1 MTTKPADDQPAG
13 AVRLP
18 TELELPP
25 CVESAAGIRLPTDLD
40 LPYDDDTPMDSERHA
55 AQIELLKECLR
66 LAWADRDRWFV
77 GGNMFVY
84 FNSDQLL
91 TRDFRGPDVFVVLDV
106 PRRERRSWVVWAEGK
121 APDVVI
127 ELLSDTTAAVD
138 RGEKKRIYQDRL
150 RVPEYYW
157 YHPFTR
163 ELAGWV
169 LQDGVYR
176 PVAPDDAGRL
186 RSTALDLLL
195 VIWEGE
201 YAGIRAPWLR
211 WATPDGILLPTGEE
225 RADLEQGRAARERA
239 RAEQERARA
248 ERAEQQL
255 AEERLRLE
263 EAVRRVAELE
273 ARLRADTGEGTGSDD

>member
-1 MTTKPADDQPAG
+1 MTTRPADDQQAWV
-13 AVRLP
+13 VRLP
-18 TELELPP
+18 TDAELPP

-66 LAWADRDRWFV
+66 LAWADRERWFV

-84 FNSDQLL
+84 FNRDQLL

-138 RGEKKRIYQDRL
+138 RGEKKRVYQSHL
-150 RVPEYYW
+150 RVPEYFW
-157 YHPFTR
+157 YHPFTQ
-163 ELAGWV
+163 ELAGWALRAGAYV
-169 LQDGVYR
+169 
-176 PVAPDDAGRL
+176 PIEPDDEGRL
-186 RSTALDLLL
+186 RSKALDLLL

-211 WATPDGILLPTGEE
+211 WATPEGELLPTGEE
-225 RADLEQGRAARERA
+225 RAEREHGRVAQLERQI
-239 RAEQERARA
+239 AEQRAM
-248 ERAEQQL
+248 L
-255 AEERLRLE
+255 D
-263 EAVRRVAELE
+263 EALRRVAELE
-273 ARLRADTGEGTGSDD
+273 ARLHGRTDDR